1 MTAEAVAGPHDLSV
15 TTDDA
20 LVERDFGEWDGLTAG
35 EIAERTP
42 PGVALFDS
50 SPTFAPPGGESL
62 QAVVERAQP
71 VLRQVARRHAGD
83 RALVVSHKTVI
94 RALICDILGIPLER
108 FRRIGQDNCALNV
121 LTMGAD
127 SIDVVL
133 INDTCH
139 LGGSEG
145 QCA

>member
-1 MTAEAVAGPHDLSV
+1 MTAEATAGPHHLPV
-15 TTDDA
+15 TIDDA
-20 LVERDFGEWDGLTAG
+20 LAERDFGEWDGLTAS

-42 PGVALFDS
+42 AGVALFDS
-50 SPTFAPPGGESL
+50 SATFAPPGGESL

-83 RALVVSHKTVI
+83 TALVVSHKTVI
-94 RALICDILGIPLER
+94 RALICDVLGVPLER

-121 LTMGAD
+121 LRMAAGST
-127 SIDVVL
+127 DVVL

-139 LGGSEG
+139 LEGSEG